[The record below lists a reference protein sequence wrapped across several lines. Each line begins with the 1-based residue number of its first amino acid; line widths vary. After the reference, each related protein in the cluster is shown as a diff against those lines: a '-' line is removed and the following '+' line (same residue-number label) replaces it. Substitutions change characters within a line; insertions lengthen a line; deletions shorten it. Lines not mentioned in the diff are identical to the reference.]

1 MTFST
6 GCLVIIIISAI
17 FGSVVGSFLNVC
29 IFRIPAGKSIILP
42 ASHCVNCHH
51 PIKFYDNIPI
61 ISYLILR
68 GRCRNCNIKISPVY
82 LAVEFLTA
90 TLSVLLLLKYGLT
103 LQYLLTFIF
112 SSSLVVITFIDLEH
126 QIIPDIITLPG
137 IPLFFLSAIF
147 VMNVRPLDSLLG
159 IVIGGGLFYLIAA
172 GYQLLR
178 KTEGM
183 GGGDIKLMG
192 MLGAFFGWQSLW
204 FILLAGSLL
213 GAIVGISVMI
223 FKGKDMKYAIPFGP
237 FLSISAV
244 AYIFFGKYV
253 TGLLFV
259 RY

>member
-1 MTFST
+1 MTFLT
-6 GCLVIIIISAI
+6 GYLVIILLAI

-29 IFRIPAGKSIILP
+29 IFRIPADKSIILP

-82 LAVEFLTA
+82 PAVEFLTA
-90 TLSVLLLLKYGLT
+90 TLSVLLFLKYGLT

-137 IPLFFLSAIF
+137 IPIFFLSAIF

>member
-1 MTFST
+1 VTFLT
-6 GCLVIIIISAI
+6 GYLVIILLAI

-42 ASHCVNCHH
+42 ASHCVNCQH

-82 LAVEFLTA
+82 PAVEFLTA
-90 TLSVLLLLKYGLT
+90 TLSVLLFLKYGLT

-159 IVIGGGLFYLIAA
+159 IAIGGGLFYLIAA

-192 MLGAFFGWQSLW
+192 MLGAFLGWQSLW

>member
-1 MTFST
+1 VTFLT
-6 GCLVIIIISAI
+6 GYLVIILLAI

-42 ASHCVNCHH
+42 ASHCVNCQH

-82 LAVEFLTA
+82 PAVEFLTA
-90 TLSVLLLLKYGLT
+90 TLSVLLFLKYGLT

-159 IVIGGGLFYLIAA
+159 IAIGGGLFYLIAA

>member
-1 MTFST
+1 MTFLT
-6 GCLVIIIISAI
+6 GYLVVILLAI

-29 IFRIPAGKSIILP
+29 IFRIPADKSIILP

-82 LAVEFLTA
+82 PAVEFLTA
-90 TLSVLLLLKYGLT
+90 TLSVLLFLKYGLT

-223 FKGKDMKYAIPFGP
+223 VKGKDMKYAIPFGP

>member
-1 MTFST
+1 MTFLT
-6 GCLVIIIISAI
+6 GYLVIILLAI

-29 IFRIPAGKSIILP
+29 IFRIPADKSIILP

-82 LAVEFLTA
+82 PAVEFLTA
-90 TLSVLLLLKYGLT
+90 TLSVLLFLKYGLT

-147 VMNVRPLDSLLG
+147 VVNVRPLDSLLG
-159 IVIGGGLFYLIAA
+159 IAIGGGLFYLIAA

-183 GGGDIKLMG
+183 GGGDINLMG

>member
-1 MTFST
+1 VTFLT
-6 GCLVIIIISAI
+6 GYLVIILLAI

-29 IFRIPAGKSIILP
+29 IFRIPADKSIILP

-82 LAVEFLTA
+82 PAVEFLTA
-90 TLSVLLLLKYGLT
+90 TLSVLLFLKYGLT

-159 IVIGGGLFYLIAA
+159 IAIGGGLFYLIAA

>member
-1 MTFST
+1 MTFLT
-6 GCLVIIIISAI
+6 GYLVIILLAI

-29 IFRIPAGKSIILP
+29 IFRIPADKSIILP

-82 LAVEFLTA
+82 PAVEFLTA
-90 TLSVLLLLKYGLT
+90 TLSVLLFLKYGLT

-159 IVIGGGLFYLIAA
+159 IAIGGGLFYLIAA